1 MSANAHRF
9 RRNKYGAK
17 KTHCSHGH
25 KHDSKKE
32 AVRCDQLHDLWA
44 AGQISDLVIQPQFFF
59 IIDGKQVKHE
69 NGRRVGY
76 RPDFSYSQDGAE
88 VVEDVKPA
96 SKFAVSKDYP
106 LRKAIFKA
114 LHPSI
119 TFREFNGASEKD
131 K

>member
-1 MSANAHRF
+1 MSGNAGRF

-32 AVRCDQLHDLWA
+32 AARCEELHDLWA
-44 AGQISDLVIQPQFFF
+44 AGQISNLVNQPQFWFC
-59 IIDGKQVKHE
+59 INGQQVKHE

-88 VVEDVKPA
+88 VVEDVKPT
-96 SKFAVSKDYP
+96 SKFAMSKDYP

-114 LHPSI
+114 LYPSI

-131 K
+131 

>member
-1 MSANAHRF
+1 MSANASRF

-17 KTHCSHGH
+17 KTNCSHGH

-32 AVRCDQLHDLWA
+32 AARCDELHDLWA
-44 AGQISDLVIQPQFFF
+44 AGQIGNLVNQPQFWFC
-59 IIDGKQVKHE
+59 INGQQVKHE

-76 RPDFSYSQDGAE
+76 RPDFSYSQDGTE
-88 VVEDVKPA
+88 VVEDVKPT
-96 SKFAVSKDYP
+96 SKFAMSKDYP

-114 LHPSI
+114 LYPSI

-131 K
+131 